1 MSVSV
6 IIPVYNDEGY
16 VGKLLDSLTKQTK
29 KSFEVIV
36 IDDESKDST
45 VNIVN
50 QFMEKLNLKLL
61 SSGKHNQSYSRNL
74 GIKTAKGDILVN
86 LDSDCSVNETFIEGI
101 IEAFEGDNI
110 EGLKVGENFA
120 MDHLL
125 EKVDNLRTMSKYRG
139 YTQTVRVFKKGYMY
153 DDDLV
158 CFGDDFVIHRK
169 IKGKIGYTKKSTI
182 ISHRFHSWS
191 DIVKSWKR
199 YPSGFVY
206 YSKYENPLKG
216 FFPLLLPVISPIATA
231 IALIKYRDPAA
242 LFIPI
247 YDVVRSAAYLYGM
260 ITNPMQMIRGSK

>member
-6 IIPVYNDEGY
+6 IIPVYNDEEY
-16 VGKLLDSLTKQTK
+16 VGTLLDSLTKQTK
-29 KSFEVIV
+29 KDFEVIV
-36 IDDESKDST
+36 IDDESKDNT
-45 VNIVN
+45 VNIVK
-50 QFMEKLNLKLL
+50 QFVNKLDLKLL

-74 GIKTAKGDILVN
+74 GIKSANGDILVN
-86 LDSDCSVNETFIEGI
+86 LDSDCAVNETFVEGI
-101 IEAFEGDNI
+101 IEAFESDNL

-120 MDHLL
+120 MDSLL
-125 EKVDNLRTMSKYRG
+125 EKVDHLRTMSKYQG

-153 DDDLV
+153 DDDLI

-169 IKGKIGYTKKSTI
+169 IKGKIGYTKKSMNT
-182 ISHRFHSWS
+182 SHRFHSWT

-216 FFPLLLPVISPIATA
+216 LIPLLFPLISPFATI

-242 LFIPI
+242 LLIPV
-247 YDVVRSAAYLYGM
+247 YDIVRSASYLYGM
-260 ITNPMQMIRGSK
+260 ITNPRQVFEGMK